1 MGKEYVT
8 LPDKFSPV
16 GAYSQVVRVGNLY
29 FISGQ
34 ISMDLDTK
42 NIMKS
47 DIRAQTHQV
56 MKNIKEMLTHIH
68 LSLSH
73 IVKVTIF
80 TTNLEK
86 FSDINEV
93 YAAYFNGNFPA
104 RSCIQVSRLP
114 LDVDI
119 EIEVVA
125 AAD

>member
-34 ISMDLDTK
+34 IPMDLDTK
-42 NIMKS
+42 NIIKS

-56 MKNIKEMLTHIH
+56 MKNIKEMLAHIH

-80 TTNLEK
+80 TINLEK

-93 YAAYFNGNFPA
+93 YAAYFNGNLPA